1 MRFLFT
7 KPWLKTLFGLFINLS
22 ASWLAL
28 AFITPRISRS
38 LSELLISLTS
48 NISYG
53 IVFLVLAV
61 NIEKDLQND

>member
-7 KPWLKTLFGLFINLS
+7 KPWLKTLSGLFINLS